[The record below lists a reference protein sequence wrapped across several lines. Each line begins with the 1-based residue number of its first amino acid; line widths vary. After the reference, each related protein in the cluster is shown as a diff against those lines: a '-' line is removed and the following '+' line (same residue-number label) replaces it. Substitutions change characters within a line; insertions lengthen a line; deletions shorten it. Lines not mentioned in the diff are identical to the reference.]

1 MLRLL
6 LLLHEP
12 LLLLLRGYAF
22 IFGGFRIMILLVR
35 ETLLCLD
42 EALLLL
48 PRG

>member
-22 IFGGFRIMILLVR
+22 TCWGIRIMTLLVR
-35 ETLLCLD
+35 ETLLRLD

-48 PRG
+48 LRG